1 MRLPFYVLRGTATGL
16 AALLLAGAGCARQV
30 SGRPAPAA
38 TPVAAA
44 LTAMAA
50 GGEIPADLVVTY
62 DDMHGMW
69 GGTTITL
76 SGNGDYRLDE
86 VNPSAGQSRSL
97 RGRVPAADVRALT
110 ALLVEAEAWRQVT
123 PPRTAVPD
131 ESRAY
136 LRVRAA
142 GGEVT
147 IWEWYNEVPRNG
159 RIGLVRDRL
168 TTLGR
173 GFPDAL
179 APPIP
184 PAEERPS
191 PPHRQTTG

>member
-1 MRLPFYVLRGTATGL
+1 MRLPSYVLRGIATGL
-16 AALLLAGAGCARQV
+16 AALLLAGVGCARQASRGPSPV
-30 SGRPAPAA
+30 A

-44 LTAMAA
+44 LTAVAA

-62 DDMHGMW
+62 DDAHGMW
-69 GGTTITL
+69 GGMTITL

-86 VNPSAGQSRSL
+86 MNPSAGQSRSL
-97 RGRVPAADVRALT
+97 RGRVPEADVRALA
-110 ALLVEAEAWRQVT
+110 ALLVEAEVWRQVT

-147 IWEWYNEVPRNG
+147 IWEWYNEVLRNG
-159 RIGLVRDRL
+159 RIGRVRDRMA
-168 TTLGR
+168 TLGR

-179 APPIP
+179 APPP
-184 PAEERPS
+184 VPS
-191 PPHRQTTG
+191 D

>member
-1 MRLPFYVLRGTATGL
+1 MRLPSYALRGTATGL
-16 AALLLAGAGCARQV
+16 AALLLAGAGCARQA
-30 SGRPAPAA
+30 RPRPSPAA

-44 LTAMAA
+44 LTAVVA
-50 GGEIPADLVVTY
+50 GGEIPADLAVTY

-76 SGNGDYRLDE
+76 AGSGDYRLDE
-86 VNPSAGQSRSL
+86 MNPSAGPPRSL
-97 RGRVPAADVRALT
+97 RGRVAEADVRALA
-110 ALLVEAEAWRQVT
+110 ALLMEAEVWRQVS
-123 PPRTAVPD
+123 PSRTAVPD

-136 LRVRAA
+136 LQVRAA
-142 GGEVT
+142 GGVVT

-159 RIGLVRDRL
+159 RIGRVRDRMAA
-168 TTLGR
+168 LGR

-184 PAEERPS
+184 P
-191 PPHRQTTG
+191 H

>member
-1 MRLPFYVLRGTATGL
+1 MRLPFYVLCGAATGL
-16 AALLLAGAGCARQV
+16 AALLLAGVGCARQA
-30 SGRPAPAA
+30 SRRPSPAA

-44 LTAMAA
+44 LTAVAA

-62 DDMHGMW
+62 DDMHGLW

-86 VNPSAGQSRSL
+86 MNPSARQHRSL
-97 RGRVPAADVRALT
+97 RGRVPEADVRALA
-110 ALLVEAEAWRQVT
+110 ALLAEAEVWRQVT
-123 PPRTAVPD
+123 PPRMPVPD

-147 IWEWYNEVPRNG
+147 IWEWYNEMPRNG
-159 RIGLVRDRL
+159 RISRVRDRMS
-168 TTLGR
+168 TLGR
-173 GFPDAL
+173 NFPDAL
-179 APPIP
+179 APPAP
-184 PAEERPS
+184 P
-191 PPHRQTTG
+191 G